1 MEWLCFLLLL
11 IQVALMLATLWVW
24 THSKPEA
31 LDVGLSEG
39 ADRRSDLAFLIAF
52 AVFWLVHGLRG
63 RLWDLGIAIVICAA
77 AVRLLHDIGRQRK
90 LARRIMEEKD
100 GKGR

>member
-1 MEWLCFLLLL
+1 MEWLSFSLLL
-11 IQVALMLATLWVW
+11 IQVALIVATLWVW
-24 THSKPEA
+24 FRSKPEV

-52 AVFWLVHGLRG
+52 AAFWLARGLRG
-63 RLWDLGIAIVICAA
+63 RLWNLGIAIVFCAA
-77 AVRLLHDIGRQRK
+77 AVRLLRDLGRQRK

-100 GKGR
+100 GKGS